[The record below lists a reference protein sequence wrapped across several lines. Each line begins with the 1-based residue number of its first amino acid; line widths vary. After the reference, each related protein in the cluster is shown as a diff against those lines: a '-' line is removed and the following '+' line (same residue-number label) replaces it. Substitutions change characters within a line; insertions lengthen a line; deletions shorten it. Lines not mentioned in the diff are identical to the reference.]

1 LCAAGRAPRLTE
13 VLADAG
19 TSDTEVAV
27 AHLGPRT
34 HQRPAKP
41 TCRMRSRK
49 RVQRGCREPQR
60 ARQRPT
66 WASKGASYTSEQRPR
81 AHRDPAARAAAAG
94 TLPTQLEGAGPWS
107 LGPWKAASLCSGAQ
121 DAAAPG
127 VHGRQPAWA
136 RAAAALYPQA
146 LVLEQR
152 SGLGTRPRPHAGLYG
167 HRVTLLSAALEPT
180 SLQKSRLPSL
190 PLAQVGRAEGRESL
204 LASANS
210 VVLDH
215 HPPTP
220 GLFFFYVY
228 IF

>member
-1 LCAAGRAPRLTE
+1 MSAAGRAPCRAE
-13 VLADAG
+13 VPADGG

-34 HQRPAKP
+34 HQRPTKP

-60 ARQRPT
+60 AFD
-66 WASKGASYTSEQRPR
+66 ASYTSEQRPR

-107 LGPWKAASLCSGAQ
+107 LAPWKAASLCSGAQ
-121 DAAAPG
+121 DTAAPG

-152 SGLGTRPRPHAGLYG
+152 ASLGTRPRPHAGLYG
-167 HRVTLLSAALEPT
+167 HSVTLLSAALEPT

-190 PLAQVGRAEGRESL
+190 PLARVGRAEGRESL

-210 VVLDH
+210 VVLDGN
-215 HPPTP
+215 PPTP
-220 GLFFFYVY
+220 GLFFLYVY